1 MSFNFNSVNNFNQP
15 VIKQPSKTSD
25 GSGGNTGYFQQGQ
38 GDEDQDQD
46 QDQDKFEKSIFD
58 GNDDDSFIQKRDTD
72 LAKII
77 FNKIKKLFGKK

>member
-25 GSGGNTGYFQQGQ
+25 GSGGNTGYFQQGEK
-38 GDEDQDQD
+38 DEEENERDQDEFD
-46 QDQDKFEKSIFD
+46 KSIFD
-58 GNDDDSFIQKRDTD
+58 ENDDDSFIQKNDSD

-77 FNKIKKLFGKK
+77 FNKIKKLFGQK